1 MRRAQ
6 VAGCLAARNGAKAE
20 PRAAGGLEDSV
31 QKKGTSKK
39 LVFVDFS
46 EVLILGGY

>member
-6 VAGCLAARNGAKAE
+6 VAGCLAARNGAEAE

-31 QKKGTSKK
+31 QKKHLGK